1 MYQAT
6 MWLAGCGALL
16 VFASGAATAGLQA
29 ALGLPARCSR
39 SWPWWRSATQPRGR
53 RSPPRCWHPWDVLGQ
68 LLPPGAALSL
78 ARNIVYHVDIDITRP
93 LVVLSAYALA
103 GGLIMVCTA
112 LIRQRKTATRAAAS
126 PATA

>member
-1 MYQAT
+1 

-29 ALGLPARCSR
+29 TLGLPRTLLAIVALVAFGNPTAGS
-39 SWPWWRSATQPRGR
+39 SIATPLLA
-53 RSPPRCWHPWDVLGQ
+53 SPWDVLGQ

-103 GGLIMVCTA
+103 GGLIMVCSA